1 MITINN
7 LLKSKRIRSKQQ
19 PSLPLRALALAVLG
33 LLASASGVRAQEP
46 GVTPSAIRVGS
57 VLDLEGES
65 KMRGRAIKA
74 GLETALKNEKV
85 QGRAIEYLV
94 LNDSF
99 NPKAAVEAT
108 RQLVDQGAFA
118 MLGNTG
124 GPSIKAALPLLAEN
138 KVPAVGFPIGVDFLR
153 NGKGDIVNLRASFA
167 QEAALVLDAALSSG
181 IKPQEICAYLPN
193 DAGGIS
199 NLAALTKILAKQ
211 PNMADTVSKLEQI
224 IAMTGDEPNRN
235 GIGPVGFF
243 TRHTQMQARPGYDS
257 LKQWE
262 KTANTRCRLVMTVGG
277 TNLPLTNFISYSRYK
292 GETWPISVTSQVEVT
307 TFKDDLKKNK
317 VLDKIVLTQ
326 AVPALDSSLP
336 IVEEA
341 RKALGERFDSSS
353 LEGYMVGK
361 MFVTILRNVKG
372 EITRSSFLDAVR
384 GHSFDLGG
392 LSLDFTNDNQGSD
405 FVQLL
410 ALEDGAFKPKTA
422 QQLQQLLK
430 K

>member
-1 MITINN
+1 MKKNDNALQKQGKTARGSVRFALCGLSLA
-7 LLKSKRIRSKQQ
+7 LLT
-19 PSLPLRALALAVLG
+19 ALAAAPAVQ
-33 LLASASGVRAQEP
+33 AQEP
-46 GVTPSAIRVGS
+46 GVTPTTIRVGS

-85 QGRAIEYLV
+85 QGHAIEYLA

-99 NPKAAVEAT
+99 NPKTAVEAT
-108 RQLVDQGAFA
+108 QQLVDQGAFA

-124 GPSIKAALPLLAEN
+124 GPSVKAALPLLAEN
-138 KVPAVGFPIGVDFLR
+138 KIPAVGFPIGVDFLR
-153 NGKGDIVNLRASFA
+153 NGKGDIINLRASFA
-167 QEAALVLDAALSSG
+167 QEAALVLDAALNSG
-181 IKPQEICAYLPN
+181 VKPQEICAYLPN

-199 NLAALTKILAKQ
+199 NLKALAKILAKQ
-211 PNMADTVSKLEQI
+211 PNMADTVSKLEQV
-224 IAMTGDEPNRN
+224 IAMPGEEPNRN
-235 GIGPVGFF
+235 GVGPVGFF

-262 KTANTRCRLVMTVGG
+262 KTANTRCKLVMTVGG
-277 TNLPLTNFISYSRYK
+277 TNLPLANFISYSRYK

-307 TFKDDLKKNK
+307 TFKDDLKKNR
-317 VLDKIVLTQ
+317 VLDRIVLTQ

-341 RKALGERFDSSS
+341 RKALGDRFDSSS

-372 EITRSSFLDAVR
+372 EITRASFLDAAR
-384 GHSFDLGG
+384 GRSFDLGG
-392 LSLDFTNDNQGSD
+392 LPLDFTNDNQGSD

-410 ALEDGAFKPKTA
+410 ALEDGAFKPKTS
-422 QQLQQLLK
+422 QQLQQLFK

>member
-1 MITINN
+1 M
-7 LLKSKRIRSKQQ
+7 
-19 PSLPLRALALAVLG
+19 
-33 LLASASGVRAQEP
+33 
-46 GVTPSAIRVGS
+46 TPSAIRVGS

-85 QGRAIEYLV
+85 QGRPIEYLV

-99 NPKAAVEAT
+99 NPKVAVEAT

-124 GPSIKAALPLLAEN
+124 GPSIKASLPLLAEN
-138 KVPAVGFPIGVDFLR
+138 KVPAVGFSIGVDFLR
-153 NGKGDIVNLRASFA
+153 NGKGDIVNFRASFA

-193 DAGGIS
+193 DAGGMS

-211 PNMADTVSKLEQI
+211 PNMTDTVRKLEQI
-224 IAMTGDEPNRN
+224 IAMTGEEPNRN

-307 TFKDDLKKNK
+307 AFKDDLKKNK

-372 EITRSSFLDAVR
+372 EITRSSFLDTVR

-392 LSLDFTNDNQGSD
+392 LPLDFTNDNQGSD

-422 QQLQQLLK
+422 QQLQQILK

>member
-1 MITINN
+1 MITIKN
-7 LLKSKRIRSKQQ
+7 LSQMPHKTKAAPRRLA
-19 PSLPLRALALAVLG
+19 LRALSLALLG
-33 LLASASGVRAQEP
+33 VLASGNSVLAQEP
-46 GVTPSAIRVGS
+46 GVTPTAIRVAS
-57 VLDLEGES
+57 ILDLEGES
-65 KMRGRAIKA
+65 KMRGLAIKA
-74 GLETALKNEKV
+74 GLETALKNEKI
-85 QGRAIEYLV
+85 QGRVIEHLV

-99 NPKAAVEAT
+99 NPQAAVQAT
-108 RQLVDQGAFA
+108 KQLVDQGAFA

-124 GPSIKAALPLLAEN
+124 GPSIKAEMPLLMEN
-138 KVPAVGFPIGVDFLR
+138 KIPAVGFPVGVDFLR
-153 NGKGDIVNLRASFA
+153 NGKGDVINFRASFA
-167 QEAALVLDAALSSG
+167 QEAALVLDAALTSG

-193 DAGGIS
+193 DAGGLS
-199 NLAALTKILAKQ
+199 NLAAITKILAKQ
-211 PNMADTVSKLEQI
+211 PNMAATVSKLEQI
-224 IAMTGDEPNRN
+224 MAMPGDEPNRN

-262 KTANTRCRLVMTVGG
+262 QTANTRCRLVMTVGG

-307 TFKDDLKKNK
+307 TFKDDLKKNR
-317 VLDKIVLTQ
+317 VLDRVVLTQ
-326 AVPALDSSLP
+326 AVPALDASLP

-341 RKALGERFDSSS
+341 RKALGERLDSSS

-372 EITRSSFLDAVR
+372 EITRASFLDAVR
-384 GHSFDLGG
+384 GRTFDLGG
-392 LSLDFTNDNQGSD
+392 LPLDFTNDNQGSD

-410 ALEDGAFKPKTA
+410 ALEEGAFKPKTA
-422 QQLQQLLK
+422 QQIQQLFK